1 MPMMRPFLSVAL
13 LLTLGLSA
21 GWAQKESTAQPPAEE
36 RGTYL
41 GVLFA
46 PVPDIVYDQLPQ
58 LRRDRGV
65 VISHVL
71 PDSPATKAGLRHNDI
86 LLQYGDEKVR
96 DCEHVARL
104 IRDDKPDH
112 KVRLTY
118 LRGGKEGT
126 AEVALALGPVLR
138 IAEKRVGGADG
149 DQPRGTAKVANP
161 AAVNIAATPLG
172 GNSMKLTVEY
182 FDDKAGRILSV
193 PCTGTPK
200 EIDDQVT
207 KLPEGVQK
215 LVRVA
220 LRRLRE
226 PEAQTPPRPA
236 R

>member
-86 LLQYGDEKVR
+86 LLQYGDECGTEELTAVGGDHAR
-96 DCEHVARL
+96 DS
-104 IRDDKPDH
+104 
-112 KVRLTY
+112 
-118 LRGGKEGT
+118 RG
-126 AEVALALGPVLR
+126 EVATGESIARERR
-138 IAEKRVGGADG
+138 IV
-149 DQPRGTAKVANP
+149 
-161 AAVNIAATPLG
+161 
-172 GNSMKLTVEY
+172 
-182 FDDKAGRILSV
+182 
-193 PCTGTPK
+193 
-200 EIDDQVT
+200 
-207 KLPEGVQK
+207 
-215 LVRVA
+215 
-220 LRRLRE
+220 
-226 PEAQTPPRPA
+226 
-236 R
+236 